1 MQLHLGIKEFTKP
14 NGVNSGDLLRW
25 MHYGTELIPP
35 RPVLRNAAETVI
47 PKNKVRFKAYFTNL
61 LRNPKDA
68 KKLETV
74 LLQTLGAQCV
84 AEAKAEIDA
93 SEGLQHNAPSTVAKK
108 GFDKPLFETGEFQKN
123 LAYEVVE

>member
-1 MQLHLGIKEFTKP
+1 
-14 NGVNSGDLLRW
+14 
-25 MHYGTELIPP
+25 MHHGTELIPP
-35 RPVLRNAAETVI
+35 RPVLRNAAEAVI
-47 PKNKVRFKAYFTNL
+47 PKNKTRFKAYFTNL
-61 LRNPKDA
+61 LRNPRDA